1 MSAAAASFSRSLAIQ
16 VRVVGALLLREVI
29 TRYGRHNLGFFWL
42 FIEPILFTLG
52 VTAIWMA
59 TKATHGSNIPVAAFA
74 VTGYST
80 LLLWR
85 NVASRCIKAI
95 EPNLALMYH
104 RNVMVIDVLLAR
116 ALLEVAGA
124 TFSMVMLSIVFYA
137 LGAMHLPS
145 DVLRVLVA
153 WAMLIWF
160 SVALGIAVGALSE
173 ISETIDRVWHI
184 FVYLLFPLSGA
195 VFLVDWLPQAARD
208 VVLLLPM
215 VHATEMIRHGFFG
228 DMVRTH
234 YDLAYLAIFNAV
246 LTLGALL
253 ILRILS
259 RRLEVE

>member
-1 MSAAAASFSRSLAIQ
+1 VSAVSASFSRSLSIQ
-16 VRVVGALLLREVI
+16 IRVVGALLMREVI
-29 TRYGRHNLGFFWL
+29 TRYGRHNIGFFWL

-59 TKATHGSNIPVAAFA
+59 TKATHGSNIPVAA
-74 VTGYST
+74 
-80 LLLWR
+80 L
-85 NVASRCIKAI
+85 
-95 EPNLALMYH
+95 YH
-104 RNVMVIDVLLAR
+104 RNVMVVDVLLAR

-124 TFSMVMLSIVFYA
+124 TFSLVLLSITFYA
-137 LGAMHLPS
+137 VGAMQLPV
-145 DVLRVLVA
+145 DVIRVLVA

-195 VFLVDWLPQAARD
+195 VFLVDWLPPAGREI
-208 VVLLLPM
+208 VLYLPM

-234 YDLAYLAIFNAV
+234 YDLAYLAVFNAF